1 MGVFFLEFGMNDI
14 KIFER
19 PEFGAVRVVEKDG
32 EPWFVAK
39 DVCEC
44 LELGNPRTSL
54 ALLDDDERGVHTMD
68 TLGGH
73 QEVSI
78 ISEAGLYSLI
88 LRSRKPNAKEF
99 KRWVTHEVL
108 PCIRKHGAYMTP
120 DKLEEVLMNPDTL
133 IRLAQEL
140 KAEREKRKVLEQ
152 KAKEDR
158 PKVVFAESIEVAK
171 TSILV
176 GEMAKLINQATG
188 LDIGQ
193 NRFFEWLRKNGYLH
207 KGGNAYNMPTQRSI
221 DAGWMEV
228 KEGTRIGSNGECHI
242 TRTPKITGK
251 GQIYFIN
258 LFHKEKNNA

>member
-1 MGVFFLEFGMNDI
+1 MNDI

-19 PEFGAVRVVEKDG
+19 PEFGAVRVFERNG

-39 DVCEC
+39 DVCLC
-44 LELGNPRTSL
+44 LGIGNTADAVSS
-54 ALLDDDERGVHTMD
+54 LDDDEKGVDIVD
-68 TLGGH
+68 TLGGA
-73 QEVSI
+73 QEMSI

-99 KRWVTHEVL
+99 RRWITHEVI

-140 KAEREKRKVLEQ
+140 KEEREKRKVLEQ

-193 NRFFEWLRKNGYLH
+193 NRFFEWLRTNGYLH

-258 LFHKEKNNA
+258 LFHKEKNNV